1 MISSPSPRLA
11 FAAASAA
18 VLLNWSLAAGTGSA
32 GSGLSVTPAV
42 IERTAVRGDTATVT
56 VANGTSQKLKVSVT
70 PRPWTQSRTS
80 GAVAPNRHKT
90 LLSRLKVSAR
100 SFTLA
105 PGARRAISINIKSI
119 PSAGS
124 LYGSVETI
132 GVPVGAPK
140 KNGITA
146 AYRLIGTLRL
156 NPPAAKRHLA
166 VHASALHRKGTT
178 IVLPVKNTGNTVSP
192 ISGDIRIK
200 GAAGTST
207 GTIRSTAILPGATVN
222 LGLGST
228 RGLPKGT
235 YKVTIALTQGGRKVL
250 RTTRTLRVR

>member
-11 FAAASAA
+11 LAAASTA
-18 VLLNWSLAAGTGSA
+18 VLLNWSLAAATGSA

-56 VANGTSQKLKVSVT
+56 VANGTSQTVKVSVT
-70 PRPWTQSRTS
+70 PRPWTQARS
-80 GAVAPNRHKT
+80 GAVAPNRHRT
-90 LLSRLKVSAR
+90 LLSRLGVSAR
-100 SFTLA
+100 SFTLS
-105 PGARRAISINIKSI
+105 PGARRAITINIKSV
-119 PSAGS
+119 PKAGS

-156 NPPAAKRHLA
+156 NPPAARRHLA
-166 VHASALHRKGTT
+166 VRASALRRKGTT

-192 ISGDIRIK
+192 ISGDVRIK

-207 GTIRSTAILPGATVN
+207 GTVRSSAILPGATVN

-228 RGLPKGT
+228 KGLPRGT
-235 YKVTIALTQGGRKVL
+235 YKVTVALVQDGRKVL